1 MLHVKLYYSY
11 NYDFSRYVFEM
22 PTKKGGEEVMK
33 KFFLIMLSL
42 LIAISLTLSIGCQK
56 AKEQAGE
63 VKEKATETAG
73 EVKEKAAE
81 TAEQVKEKA
90 AETAGEVKEKAAET
104 AEQVKEKAGATKK

>member
-42 LIAISLTLSIGCQK
+42 LIAVSLTLSIGCQK

-63 VKEKATETAG
+63 VKEKA
-73 EVKEKAAE
+73 
-81 TAEQVKEKA
+81 

-104 AEQVKEKAGATKK
+104 AEKVKEKADATKK

>member
-1 MLHVKLYYSY
+1 
-11 NYDFSRYVFEM
+11 M

-42 LIAISLTLSIGCQK
+42 LIAISLTLAMGCQK

-63 VKEKATETAG
+63 
-73 EVKEKAAE
+73 
-81 TAEQVKEKA
+81 VKEKA

-104 AEQVKEKAGATKK
+104 AEKVKEKADATKK

>member
-90 AETAGEVKEKAAET
+90 D
-104 AEQVKEKAGATKK
+104 ATKK